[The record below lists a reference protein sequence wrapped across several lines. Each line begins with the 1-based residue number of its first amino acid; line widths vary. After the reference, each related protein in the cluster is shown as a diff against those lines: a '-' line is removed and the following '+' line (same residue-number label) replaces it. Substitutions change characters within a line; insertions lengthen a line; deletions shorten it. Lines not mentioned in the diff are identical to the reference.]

1 VFDTFRAEA
10 ATLASQFDAG
20 SLDAADAATAVREL
34 GVVLR
39 LVQGMLGKAA
49 NRVHETAAFLGTSE
63 RDAAHFVARTVGV
76 HLGEAQRAIM
86 TAHQL
91 ESLPATDVA
100 VRDGRLSARHA
111 ELIAKTA
118 TAYPGSEQRLLTAAK
133 LGERA
138 LKDACQRVQ
147 ANNKDPEAR
156 AQRQH
161 EARSVRA
168 WTGDDGMCRG
178 MWHLPPEI
186 GGPFQVV
193 LDAETDRI
201 FRERSGAGEREPR
214 EAYMA
219 DALVN
224 LVLGH
229 TPAKGV
235 KHTVHVVIDHAALV
249 RGQTIGEERCE
260 IPGVG
265 PVNVDWARNL
275 LGDAFLTAVIAKGR
289 DITTVAHLGRHVPA
303 EVRTAMIVGGRE
315 CDVEG
320 CECRGYLELDHS
332 EVDFAAGGPT
342 AYWNL
347 TWLCWKHH
355 RRKSSG
361 WILGSRNQRT
371 GKRPLRPPG
380 EQSSA
385 A

>member
-1 VFDTFRAEA
+1 VFDLLRSTAEG
-10 ATLASQFDAG
+10 LASEFDAG
-20 SLDAADAATAVREL
+20 SLDGASAAVAVREL

-39 LVQGMLGKAA
+39 LLQGMLGKAA
-49 NRVHETAAFLGTSE
+49 NRVHETGAFLGSGE
-63 RDAAHFVARTVGV
+63 RDAAHFVANAVGV
-76 HLGEAQRAIM
+76 HLGEAQRAIL

-91 ESLPATDVA
+91 ESLPAVDAA
-100 VRDGRLSARHA
+100 VRDGRLSARQA
-111 ELIAKTA
+111 ERIATTA
-118 TAYPGSEQRLLTAAK
+118 TAYPGSEKRLLTAAK
-133 LGERA
+133 LGEQA
-138 LKDACQRVQ
+138 LKDACQQVR
-147 ANNKDPEAR
+147 ANNEDPEAR
-156 AQRQH
+156 TKRQH
-161 EARSVRA
+161 EARSVRT
-168 WTGDDGMCRG
+168 WTDDDGMPHG
-178 MWHLPPEI
+178 IWQLPPEI

-201 FRERSGAGEREPR
+201 FREQSSEGSREPR

-224 LVLGH
+224 LVLGN
-229 TPAKGV
+229 TPATGV
-235 KHTVHVVIDHAALV
+235 KYTVHVVIDQPALV
-249 RGQTIGEERCE
+249 RGNTIDGERCE

-265 PVNVDWARNL
+265 PVNVDWARSL
-275 LGDAFLTAVIAKGR
+275 LGDAFLTAVIKNGR
-289 DITTVAHLGRHVPA
+289 DITTVAHVGRHVPA
-303 EVRTAMIVGGRE
+303 EVRTAMLVGGRE
-315 CDVEG
+315 CDIEN

-332 EVDFAAGGPT
+332 EIDFAAGGPT

-361 WILGSRNQRT
+361 WVLGPRNQHT

>member
-1 VFDTFRAEA
+1 VFDTLRCAAED
-10 ATLASQFDAG
+10 LASQFDAG

-49 NRVHETAAFLGTSE
+49 NRVHDTGAFLSSGE
-63 RDAAHFVARTVGV
+63 RDAAHFVAGTVG
-76 HLGEAQRAIM
+76 LSTGEARRAIL

-91 ESLPATDVA
+91 ESLPAVDAA
-100 VRDGRLSARHA
+100 VRDGQLSARQA

-118 TAYPGSEQRLLTAAK
+118 TAYPGSETRLLTAAK

-138 LKDACQRVQ
+138 LQDACQQVQ
-147 ANNKDPEAR
+147 ANNDNPNAR
-156 AQRQH
+156 TKRQH
-161 EARSVRA
+161 ETRKVRT
-168 WTGDDGMCRG
+168 WPGDDGMACG
-178 MWHLPPEI
+178 GWQLPPEI
-186 GGPFQVV
+186 GGAVQVV
-193 LDAETDRI
+193 LDAEADRI
-201 FRERSGAGEREPR
+201 FRERSRDGSREPR

-219 DALVN
+219 DAFVN
-224 LVLGH
+224 LVLGDG
-229 TPAKGV
+229 TNKGV
-235 KHTVHVVIDHAALV
+235 KHTVHVVIDQAALV
-249 RGQTIGEERCE
+249 RGNTIDGERCE

-265 PVNVDWARNL
+265 AVNVEWVRSL
-275 LGDAFLTAVIAKGR
+275 LGSAFLTAVIGNGR

-332 EVDFAAGGPT
+332 EIDFAAGGPT

-361 WILGSRNQRT
+361 WVLGPRNQHT